1 MGIVLRV
8 LISAII
14 GEVITGV
21 IKKSL
26 VPRNQFSRLSCVDS
40 GLVEKFNGRYNDS
53 ESYACRLL
61 AALRVSE
68 KAILIYNL

>member
-21 IKKSL
+21 IKESL
-26 VPRNQFSRLSCVDS
+26 VRRNQFNRLSFVDS
-40 GLVEKFNGRYNDS
+40 GIFEKFNERYANS
-53 ESYACRLL
+53 ESLACRLL
-61 AALRVSE
+61 AALRASK